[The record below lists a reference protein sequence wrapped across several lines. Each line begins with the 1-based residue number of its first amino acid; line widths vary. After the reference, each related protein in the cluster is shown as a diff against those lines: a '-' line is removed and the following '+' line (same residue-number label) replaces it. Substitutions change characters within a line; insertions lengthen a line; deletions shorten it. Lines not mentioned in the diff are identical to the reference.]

1 MSMFDVG
8 WVVVV
13 RERNATFD
21 HMWLQVGK
29 LVIAER
35 NSGARVHGKHENY
48 NTSSVHAGSR
58 THSYPQSLLLC
69 DGLILLCRNSTNA
82 CLWPPLRSQCEN

>member
-35 NSGARVHGKHENY
+35 NSGARVNGKHENY
-48 NTSSVHAGSR
+48 NTSSDTLAR
-58 THSYPQSLLLC
+58 ELTP
-69 DGLILLCRNSTNA
+69 T
-82 CLWPPLRSQCEN
+82 RSHFYCVTG